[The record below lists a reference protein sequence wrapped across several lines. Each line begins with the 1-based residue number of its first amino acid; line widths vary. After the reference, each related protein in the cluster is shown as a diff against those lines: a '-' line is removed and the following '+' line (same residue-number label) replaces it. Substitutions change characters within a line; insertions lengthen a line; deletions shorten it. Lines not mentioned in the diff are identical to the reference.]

1 MKHDQPCYD
10 RHPGRISL
18 LLGREEAGRKD
29 GDIKSVTKACQEHAS
44 PADREAIV
52 REHLTTWD
60 SVSVFSVKEQQHFIT
75 YTKENVDELFAE
87 DPDYRAP
94 RGGGL
99 DDPAGDPTPALLP
112 KRRRATAPVA
122 TATAADEPLPEV
134 ADVVVKA
141 RVPAAAAPKTRPVR
155 AVPQQVPSAGTGGL
169 PKTPKPAKRF
179 VAELGADPAVIAA
192 TSALKGNVAAL
203 FAAFVAAGPD
213 GTTLAWL
220 LTAIGPQL
228 TADGVQNPDNFI
240 SAMTSR
246 LKAAGLVKVLTET
259 RSEV

>member
-112 KRRRATAPVA
+112 KAKRERRVPAAPEA
-122 TATAADEPLPEV
+122 QPLQQM
-134 ADVVVKA
+134 ASDVVAA
-141 RVPAAAAPKTRPVR
+141 RVPAKAAPAPRPVR
-155 AVPQQVPSAGTGGL
+155 VVSPKVPSAG
-169 PKTPKPAKRF
+169 PKPAKRF